1 MTIKDQLKQIYVDPI
16 KDEADLYVGVELEF
30 PLVNLTGVATD
41 LAVSKALM
49 RYLVDHCGFQVE
61 REDQEGNP
69 VQLFEP
75 KSEDRIL
82 FEVSYTIL
90 EFAFAKARTIPQ
102 VEQRFQTYLTKIQAF
117 LQEHGHQIQGWG
129 IHPAWDKND
138 NQAVKL
144 PRYQML
150 LDYLALSQTLPEGT
164 CHDFPTYGSYI
175 CGNQVQL
182 DVSKTNYL
190 RVLNA
195 FNQIEPAKA
204 YLFPNSAFPGVDWDT
219 TIARDIFW
227 EDSMHGLIKE
237 NVGLYPTDFADQD
250 SYLDFLAKT
259 AMFTLIREGE
269 TYYFPPQRLETYLS
283 QEELE
288 VYDLEHKRH
297 TLIPL
302 PTDLATHRSY
312 HYQTL
317 TRRGTV
323 EFRSVCTQPLELTF
337 APTAFHLGLLENLA
351 ELETYLAQAD
361 FFKAYGRN
369 YPALRRQFSKK
380 SLNQNEK
387 NKIRNFSR
395 KLLEI
400 AEKGLKKRE
409 FSEEKYLKHL
419 KISKNI

>member
-75 KSEDRIL
+75 KSEDRVL

-164 CHDFPTYGSYI
+164 CHDFPAYGSYI

-204 YLFPNSAFPGVDWDT
+204 YLFPNSAFPGGDWDT

-259 AMFTLIREGE
+259 AMFTVTRQGK
-269 TYYFPPQRLETYLS
+269 TYYFPPQSVTRYFS

-288 VYDLEHKRH
+288 VYDLDHNRQLL
-297 TLIPL
+297 TPQL
-302 PTDLATHRSY
+302 TDLATHRSY

-323 EFRSVCTQPLELTF
+323 EFRSVCTQPLDLTF

-395 KLLEI
+395 KLLDI
-400 AEKGLKKRE
+400 AGKGLKKRG

-419 KISKNI
+419 KTSKNI